1 MKTDTVKEIELIL
14 SDYFNKGSSQDID
27 GLLLW
32 QDKLSIHSY
41 RLAQMTADSKTIY
54 NGNYFIRKITVNK
67 QQQSM
72 MATRKLSKAQANLE
86 ADILS
91 EELFKKELE
100 SEGLTYKYEM
110 LLNQVN
116 KILSAMQQR
125 ISYLKTEKNQK

>member
-14 SDYFNKGSSQDID
+14 SDYFTKGSSQDID

-32 QDKLSIHSY
+32 QDRLSIHSY

-67 QQQSM
+67 QQQSI

>member
-1 MKTDTVKEIELIL
+1 MKIDTVKEIELIL
-14 SDYFNKGSSQDID
+14 SDYFQKGSSQDIE

-41 RLAQMTADSKTIY
+41 RLAQLTADSKTVY

-72 MATRKLSKAQANLE
+72 IATRKISKAQANLE
-86 ADILS
+86 ADVLS
-91 EELFKKELE
+91 EDLFRNELE

>member
-1 MKTDTVKEIELIL
+1 MKIDTVKEIELIL
-14 SDYFNKGSSQDID
+14 SDYFQKGSSQDIE

-41 RLAQMTADSKTIY
+41 RLAQLTADSKNVY

-67 QQQSM
+67 QQQSII
-72 MATRKLSKAQANLE
+72 ATRKISKAQANLE
-86 ADILS
+86 ADVLS
-91 EELFKKELE
+91 EDLFKNELE

>member
-1 MKTDTVKEIELIL
+1 VKIDTVKEIELIL
-14 SDYFNKGSSQDID
+14 SDYFQKGSSQDIE

-41 RLAQMTADSKTIY
+41 RLAQLTADSKTVY

-72 MATRKLSKAQANLE
+72 IATRKISKAQANLE
-86 ADILS
+86 ADVLS
-91 EELFKKELE
+91 EDLFRNELE

>member
-1 MKTDTVKEIELIL
+1 MKIDTIKEIELIL
-14 SDYFNKGSSQDID
+14 ADYFQKGSSQDIE
-27 GLLLW
+27 GLMLW

-41 RLAQMTADSKTIY
+41 RLAQLTADSKTDY

-67 QQQSM
+67 QQQAMIS
-72 MATRKLSKAQANLE
+72 TRKISKAQANLE

-91 EELFKKELE
+91 EDLFKKELE

-116 KILSAMQQR
+116 KVLSAMQQR
-125 ISYLKTEKNQK
+125 ISYLKTEKHQK

>member
-14 SDYFNKGSSQDID
+14 SDYFIKGSSQDID

-72 MATRKLSKAQANLE
+72 MATRKISKAQANLE

-100 SEGLTYKYEM
+100 SEGLT
-110 LLNQVN
+110 
-116 KILSAMQQR
+116 
-125 ISYLKTEKNQK
+125 

>member
-1 MKTDTVKEIELIL
+1 
-14 SDYFNKGSSQDID
+14 
-27 GLLLW
+27 
-32 QDKLSIHSY
+32 
-41 RLAQMTADSKTIY
+41 
-54 NGNYFIRKITVNK
+54 
-67 QQQSM
+67 M

>member
-14 SDYFNKGSSQDID
+14 SDYFTKGSSQDID

-67 QQQSM
+67 QQQSI

>member
-1 MKTDTVKEIELIL
+1 MKADTVKEIELIL
-14 SDYFNKGSSQDID
+14 SDYFIKGSSQDID

-67 QQQSM
+67 QQQSI

>member
-1 MKTDTVKEIELIL
+1 MKADTVKEIELIL
-14 SDYFNKGSSQDID
+14 SDYFTKGSSQDID

-67 QQQSM
+67 QQQSI

>member
-14 SDYFNKGSSQDID
+14 SDYFTKGSSQDID

>member
-14 SDYFNKGSSQDID
+14 SDYFIKGSSQDID

-67 QQQSM
+67 QQQSI

>member
-72 MATRKLSKAQANLE
+72 MAIRKISKAQANLE